1 MRRAAKVDANHA
13 EIVSCFLAAGFSV
26 QSLATVGYGCPDLLL
41 GIDGRNVL
49 VEIKNGEQAVRRY
62 NSYQRKWHAEWRG
75 TTHVV
80 SSVDEALLLC
90 KLYRNA
96 RAA

>member
-1 MRRAAKVDANHA
+1 MDANHA
-13 EIVSCFLAAGFSV
+13 EIASCFLAAGFSV
-26 QSLATVGYGCPDLLL
+26 QSLATVGYGCPDLLC
-41 GIDGRNVL
+41 GINGVNVL
-49 VEIKNGEQAVRRY
+49 IEIKNGEPAVRRY
-62 NSYQRKWHAEWRG
+62 NRYQRDWHREWRG